1 MLRWLVLFFV
11 LTSFGLVPNTAEARQ
26 IEGFDHSLFRNHGA
40 VMLLIDPDDGTIV
53 DANRAAETFYRY
65 TREQLRRMT
74 IQQINIFSAAEVE
87 QEFRR
92 AANQQRNYFLFEHR
106 LADGSVRPVEVYS
119 SPVMLSGKKILHSII
134 IDVSHREELQHQIAA
149 NETRLRFAEQVAGLG
164 HWTLDLETDSY
175 RFSEGAQALLGLDGE
190 RQPVADILARV
201 VPEDRER
208 MRQLRRQLVAGQRDY
223 RIFVG
228 FERPDGRTVELLSEG
243 VYDPESNRIFG
254 VLHDVTEAQRA
265 KRELRRQTLWFLLFS
280 SGAVVVLLLI
290 VIRLV
295 YDRWRR
301 ATAEAALRYSEQ
313 RFDELARQNHSIV
326 WEVDADGRYVF
337 ISDLARELLGY
348 APEEIVGHKYFY
360 DLHPPEGR
368 EEFRQATF
376 AVIERRETFRDLEN
390 PIQTRSGRILWVA
403 TTAMP
408 ILDEDGR
415 LRGYRGTDTDITER
429 KAAETAL
436 QRKNEEMEQFIYSV
450 SHDLKSPLITI
461 ESFLGILQK
470 KLPAGHN
477 DGIDTAISYIGSAA
491 RKMTQLLEALLQL
504 SRVGRMDN
512 PAQTIACTTLIE
524 DCTRALS
531 GIIARRGV
539 EVRLAATGIRLHGD
553 LLRLGQIWQNLLE
566 NAVKYM
572 GGQPQPCI
580 EVGADEKEGET
591 VFYVRDNGMGID
603 PAQQER
609 IFHIFTQLDPESDGS
624 GLGLA
629 LVKKIVERYDG
640 RIWVESTGAGQGSCF
655 RFTLPAALADRGE
668 R

>member
-1 MLRWLVLFFV
+1 MYQFCLLFFLLV
-11 LTSFGLVPNTAEARQ
+11 FGLFPATSPAQTTA
-26 IEGFDHSLFRNHGA
+26 GFDRELFRNHGA
-40 VMLLIDPDDGTIV
+40 VMLLIDADNGAIV
-53 DANRAAETFYRY
+53 DANRAAEAFYRY
-65 TREQLRRMT
+65 TREQLQRMT
-74 IQQINIFSAAEVE
+74 IQQINTLSAAEVE
-87 QEFRR
+87 QEYRR
-92 AANQQRNYFLFEHR
+92 AAQQERNYFLFEHR

-134 IDVSHREELQHQIAA
+134 IDVSHREQLQHQMAA

-175 RFSEGAQALLGLDGE
+175 RFSEGALALLGLDGE
-190 RQPVADILARV
+190 YQSVADILARV

-208 MRQLRRQLVAGQRDY
+208 MRKLRQQLIAGQQDY
-223 RIFVG
+223 RIDIRFK
-228 FERPDGRTVELLSEG
+228 RPDGRSIDLHSQG
-243 VYDPESNRIFG
+243 VYDAKTNSIFG
-254 VLHDVTEAQRA
+254 VIHDVTEA
-265 KRELRRQTLWFLLFS
+265 RQAMRDLKAQTVAFVVV
-280 SGAVVVLLLI
+280 AVVVVSVLLI
-290 VIRLV
+290 LVARMVFAIR
-295 YDRWRR
+295 RR
-301 ATAEAALRYSEQ
+301 KKAEAALRYSEQ

-326 WEVDADGRYVF
+326 WEVDAEGRYVF
-337 ISDLARELLGY
+337 ISEMTRELLGY

-360 DLHPPEGR
+360 DLHPQQGR

-376 AVIERRETFRDLEN
+376 AVIERREVFRNLEN

-408 ILDEDGR
+408 ILDENGT

-504 SRVGRMDN
+504 SRVGRMEN

-524 DCTRALS
+524 DCARALS

-539 EVRLAATGIRLHGD
+539 EVRLAATDIRLHGD

-566 NAVKYM
+566 NAVKYL

-580 EVGADEKEGET
+580 EVGVEEKEGET

-609 IFHIFTQLDPESDGS
+609 VFHIFTQLDPESDGS

-640 RIWVESTGAGQGSCF
+640 RIWVESAGAGQGSCF

-668 R
+668 S